1 VNIEDDEVLA
11 NFWIAIVQKA
21 DSPLSSDD
29 LDAASQGSSTEEFVA
44 LARPVTNLLP
54 NKADRPHA
62 QAIGI
67 FDQVPG
73 NVHTAFDS

>member
-21 DSPLSSDD
+21 DSPLSPDD
-29 LDAASQGSSTEEFVA
+29 LDAASQGSSTEECVA
-44 LARPVTNLLP
+44 LARPVTNE
-54 NKADRPHA
+54 ADHPRA
-62 QAIGI
+62 QAIEI

>member
-21 DSPLSSDD
+21 DSPLSPDD
-29 LDAASQGSSTEEFVA
+29 LDAASQGCSTEEFVA
-44 LARPVTNLLP
+44 LARPVTNE
-54 NKADRPHA
+54 ADRPHA

-67 FDQVPG
+67 FVQVPG